1 MNATD
6 ATGATGATGATNAA
20 SGEAQPAPQKQRV
33 YRTDQ
38 IAVSWN
44 PGACIHSRR
53 CVQGL
58 PAVFRP
64 AERPWV
70 RVDAATADEIAEV
83 VARCPSGALHF
94 ERLDGGPQEE
104 VADEVTISPQPDGPL
119 YLRGLARITTSD
131 GTLLREDCRM
141 ALCRCGQSHKKPFC
155 DGSHKD
161 TGFQAE

>member
-83 VARCPSGALHF
+83 VARCQAARCTSSASMAA
-94 ERLDGGPQEE
+94 RRRR
-104 VADEVTISPQPDGPL
+104 SPT
-119 YLRGLARITTSD
+119 R
-131 GTLLREDCRM
+131 
-141 ALCRCGQSHKKPFC
+141 
-155 DGSHKD
+155 
-161 TGFQAE
+161 